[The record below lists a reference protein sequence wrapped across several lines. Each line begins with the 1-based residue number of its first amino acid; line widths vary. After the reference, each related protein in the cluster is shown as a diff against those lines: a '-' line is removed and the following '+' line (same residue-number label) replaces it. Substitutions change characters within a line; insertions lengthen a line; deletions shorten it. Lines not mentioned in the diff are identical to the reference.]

1 MPVAHHQ
8 PSRAAFFDKDGTLI
22 VDQAYNVD
30 PAKIQFM
37 PGAEIALWLLHDL
50 GYRFFVISNQ
60 SGVARGFFPEHA
72 LMRVERRLREMFA
85 DLNVTLDGF
94 YYCPH
99 YPQGVVE
106 QYAIECGCR
115 KPAPGL
121 LFRAANEHGID
132 LARSWVIGDILD
144 DIQAGKRAGCKT
156 ILLDDENEKIST
168 PTRTPDYRVKDLE
181 QAAERILET
190 EQALRSV
197 ASLNRFRNGSK
208 E

>member
-1 MPVAHHQ
+1 MRAAHYQ
-8 PSRAAFFDKDGTLI
+8 PLRAAFFDKDGTLI
-22 VDQAYNVD
+22 VDQVYNVD
-30 PAKIQFM
+30 PAIIQFM
-37 PGAEIALWLLHDL
+37 PGAENALWLLRDL
-50 GYRFFVISNQ
+50 GYRLFVISNQ

-85 DLNVTLDGF
+85 DLNVTLADF

-190 EQALRSV
+190 EHALQLV
-197 ASLNRFRNGSK
+197 ASQNRFRNGSK